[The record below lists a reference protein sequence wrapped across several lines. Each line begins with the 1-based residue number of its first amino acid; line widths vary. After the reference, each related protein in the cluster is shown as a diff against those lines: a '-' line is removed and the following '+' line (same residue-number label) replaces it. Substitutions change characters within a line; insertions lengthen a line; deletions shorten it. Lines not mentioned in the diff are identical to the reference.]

1 MQREQGNHCRYEQKG
16 TKPLFAK
23 ICSDRENGDVQ
34 NLCEKEA

>member
-16 TKPLFAK
+16 TKPLLK